1 MVDNALASRCESP
14 VYAADIPPA
23 GEVSDRVVCALVQPA
38 NEVRGP
44 DQVEVPDVRIYP
56 ERRSALERDFG
67 ADVVVVHVNP
77 VRVFGEVRPGGVERC
92 ERVVENPQLEGYQAQ
107 AELLL
112 VHEVV

>member
-1 MVDNALASRCESP
+1 RVQSAGVGVQGPANVRLFYLRFSVVGLPMVDHAVAMRFESP

-67 ADVVVVHVNP
+67 ADVVVVHV
-77 VRVFGEVRPGGVERC
+77 
-92 ERVVENPQLEGYQAQ
+92 
-107 AELLL
+107 
-112 VHEVV
+112 